1 MANFTFFTAAR
12 RTLLA
17 SALLAT
23 LAGCATV
30 SAPVTIADTIAKD
43 PSLSTLNS
51 LVAKAGLTETLKAAG
66 PFTVFAPTN
75 EAFKAVPA
83 KTMDDLAQHPQKLK
97 DVLTYHVV
105 AGKTMSADVKN
116 MDVKT
121 VNGATVALSKAG
133 DFVTIESAAVTK
145 ADIAAT
151 NGVVHIIDAV
161 LIPPAKK

>member
-1 MANFTFFTAAR
+1 MANLTPLTTTR

-17 SALLAT
+17 AALLAT

-30 SAPVTIADTIAKD
+30 STPVTIADTIAKD

-51 LVAKAGLTETLKAAG
+51 LVVKAGLAETLKAAG

-75 EAFKAVPA
+75 DAFKAVPA
-83 KTMDDLAQHPQKLK
+83 KTMDDLAQNPQKLK

-121 VNGATVALSKAG
+121 VNGASVALSKAG

-145 ADIAAT
+145 ADIAAS
-151 NGVVHIIDAV
+151 NGVVHTIDAV
-161 LIPPAKK
+161 LLPPAKK

>member
-1 MANFTFFTAAR
+1 MANITPLTTAR

-17 SALLAT
+17 AALLAT

-30 SAPVTIADTIAKD
+30 STPVTIADTIAKD

-51 LVAKAGLTETLKAAG
+51 LVVKAGLAETLKAAG

-75 EAFKAVPA
+75 DAFKAVPA
-83 KTMDDLAQHPQKLK
+83 KTMDDLAQNPQKLK
-97 DVLTYHVV
+97 DVLTYHVL

-121 VNGATVALSKAG
+121 VNGASVALSKAG

-145 ADIAAT
+145 ADIAAS
-151 NGVVHIIDAV
+151 NGVVHTIDAV
-161 LIPPAKK
+161 LLPPAKK

>member
-1 MANFTFFTAAR
+1 MANITPLTTAR

-17 SALLAT
+17 AALLAT

-30 SAPVTIADTIAKD
+30 STPVTIADTIAKD

-51 LVAKAGLTETLKAAG
+51 LVVKAGLAETLKAAG

-75 EAFKAVPA
+75 DAFKAVPA
-83 KTMDDLAQHPQKLK
+83 KTMDDLAQNPQKLK

-121 VNGATVALSKAG
+121 VNGASVALSKAG

-145 ADIAAT
+145 ADIAAS
-151 NGVVHIIDAV
+151 NGVVHTIDAV
-161 LIPPAKK
+161 LLPPAKK

>member
-1 MANFTFFTAAR
+1 MANITPLTTAR

-17 SALLAT
+17 AALLAT

-30 SAPVTIADTIAKD
+30 STPVTIADTIAKD

-51 LVAKAGLTETLKAAG
+51 LVVKAGLAETLKAAG

-75 EAFKAVPA
+75 DAFKAVPT
-83 KTMDDLAQHPQKLK
+83 KTMDDLAQNPQKLK

-105 AGKTMSADVKN
+105 AGKAMSADVKN

-121 VNGATVALSKAG
+121 VNGASVALSKAG

-145 ADIAAT
+145 ADIAAS
-151 NGVVHIIDAV
+151 NGVVHTIDAV
-161 LIPPAKK
+161 LLPPAKK

>member
-1 MANFTFFTAAR
+1 MANITPLTTAR

-17 SALLAT
+17 AALLAT

-30 SAPVTIADTIAKD
+30 STPVTIADTIAKD

-51 LVAKAGLTETLKAAG
+51 LVVKVGLAETLKAAG

-75 EAFKAVPA
+75 DAFKAVPT
-83 KTMDDLAQHPQKLK
+83 KTMDDLAQNPQKLK

-105 AGKTMSADVKN
+105 AGKAMSADVKN

-121 VNGATVALSKAG
+121 VNGASVALSKAG

-145 ADIAAT
+145 ADIAAS
-151 NGVVHIIDAV
+151 NGVVHTIDAV
-161 LIPPAKK
+161 LLPPAKK